1 MEDPIFGFTH
11 NVEYSEESGTVQ
23 FHGRALETEVR
34 VTKSIMIVDDSEM
47 IRKQLRY
54 YFENQSEFKICGEAV
69 DGVDALEQAPQ
80 LNPDLIILDL
90 AMPRMN
96 GLQTAR
102 KLRAYSPLLTI
113 ILFTGHADL
122 LQPREVA
129 TSGVNAVVPKSNLP
143 ELRQQIDMLLK

>member
-1 MEDPIFGFTH
+1 VKH
-11 NVEYSEESGTVQ
+11 SEEGGTARFRGLV
-23 FHGRALETEVR
+23 GKTEVS

-54 YFENQSEFKICGEAV
+54 YFESQSEFKICGEAV
-69 DGVDALEQAPQ
+69 DGVDALERAPE

-90 AMPRMN
+90 AMPRLN

-102 KLRAYSPLLTI
+102 KLRAYSPLLAI

-122 LQPREVA
+122 LQPKEVA

>member
-1 MEDPIFGFTH
+1 
-11 NVEYSEESGTVQ
+11 
-23 FHGRALETEVR
+23 

-69 DGVDALEQAPQ
+69 DGVDALERAPE

-90 AMPRMN
+90 AMPRLN

-102 KLRAYSPLLTI
+102 KLRAYSPLLAI

-122 LQPREVA
+122 LQPKEVA

>member
-1 MEDPIFGFTH
+1 MEDPILGFPR
-11 NVEYSEESGTVQ
+11 NVEDSEEGTVR
-23 FHGRALETEVR
+23 FRGRALQTEVS

-54 YFENQSEFKICGEAV
+54 YFASQSEFVICGEAV

-80 LNPDLIILDL
+80 LHPDLIILDL

-96 GLQTAR
+96 GFETAR
-102 KLRAYSPLLTI
+102 KLRAYSPLLAI

-122 LQPREVA
+122 LQAKEVA

-143 ELRQQIDMLLK
+143 KLKQQIDMLLK

>member
-1 MEDPIFGFTH
+1 
-11 NVEYSEESGTVQ
+11 
-23 FHGRALETEVR
+23 
-34 VTKSIMIVDDSEM
+34 
-47 IRKQLRY
+47 
-54 YFENQSEFKICGEAV
+54 
-69 DGVDALEQAPQ
+69 
-80 LNPDLIILDL
+80 
-90 AMPRMN
+90 MN